1 MTTRKGIIFDMDG
14 VLVDAMPFHAEAM
27 SKAIREITNHEI
39 DKKNIFLLE
48 GMPSSALVKEIFKR
62 ENINKEIDVDAD
74 DDEDLARKIGSRKE
88 QLFKQIQNAKG
99 IDGAKEL
106 LEDLTS
112 NCEKS
117 CIKAVVSGAAR
128 EEVETILAKNIGSKY
143 FDFIIT
149 GDDIE
154 KGKPNPAP
162 FMIALNKMNLPA
174 SQVIVVENSPLGVEA
189 ANKAGLECI
198 ITLNNTPLDI
208 QNDFKE
214 VMSSDPKKFTFKD
227 TKSASNF
234 LKNWCCG
241 EQ

>member
-1 MTTRKGIIFDMDG
+1 MTTKKGIIFDMDG

-27 SKAIREITNHEI
+27 SRAIKEITNHEI

-48 GMPSSALVKEIFKR
+48 GMPSSDLVKEIFKR
-62 ENINKEIDVDAD
+62 ENINKKIDVDD
-74 DDEDLARKIGSRKE
+74 DDDLAKQIGSRKE
-88 QLFKQIQNAKG
+88 QIFKQIQNAKG
-99 IDGAKEL
+99 IDGAKQL

-112 NCEKS
+112 NCGKS

-128 EEVETILAKNIGSKY
+128 EEVEAILDKNIGTTY

-162 FMIALNKMNLPA
+162 FLIALNKMNLPT

-208 QNDFKE
+208 HNDFKE

-227 TKSASNF
+227 TKSASKF
-234 LKNWCCG
+234 LKNLCCG

>member
-1 MTTRKGIIFDMDG
+1 
-14 VLVDAMPFHAEAM
+14 M
-27 SKAIREITNHEI
+27 SRAIKELTNHEI

-48 GMPSSALVKEIFKR
+48 GMPSSDLVKEIFRR
-62 ENINKEIDVDAD
+62 ENINKKIDLD
-74 DDEDLARKIGSRKE
+74 DDLAKQIGSRKE
-88 QLFKQIQNAKG
+88 QVFKQIQNAKG

-112 NCEKS
+112 NCGMS

-128 EEVETILAKNIGSKY
+128 DEVEAILDKNIGNKY

-162 FMIALNKMNLPA
+162 FLIALNKMELST

-208 QNDFKE
+208 HNDFNE
-214 VMSSDPKKFTFKD
+214 VMSSKPKKFTFKD
-227 TKSASNF
+227 TKSTGKF
-234 LKNWCCG
+234 LKNWCCV

>member
-1 MTTRKGIIFDMDG
+1 MTTKGIIFDMDG

-27 SKAIREITNHEI
+27 SRAIKEITNHEI

-48 GMPSSALVKEIFKR
+48 GMPSSDLVKEIFKR
-62 ENINKEIDVDAD
+62 ENINKKRDVDD
-74 DDEDLARKIGSRKE
+74 DDDLAKQIGSRKE
-88 QLFKQIQNAKG
+88 QVFKQIQNARG

-112 NCEKS
+112 NCGKS

-128 EEVETILAKNIGSKY
+128 EEVEAILDKNIGSKY

-162 FMIALNKMNLPA
+162 FMIALDKMNLPA

-189 ANKAGLECI
+189 ANKASLECI

-214 VMSSDPKKFTFKD
+214 VMSSDPKKFTFND
-227 TKSASNF
+227 TKSAGNF

-241 EQ
+241 E

>member
-1 MTTRKGIIFDMDG
+1 MTTKKGIIFDMDG

-27 SKAIREITNHEI
+27 SRAIKEITNHEI

-48 GMPSSALVKEIFKR
+48 GMPSSDLVKEIFKR
-62 ENINKEIDVDAD
+62 ENINKKIDVDD
-74 DDEDLARKIGSRKE
+74 DDDLAKQIGSRKE
-88 QLFKQIQNAKG
+88 QIFKQIQNAKG
-99 IDGAKEL
+99 IDGAKQL

-112 NCEKS
+112 NCGKS

-128 EEVETILAKNIGSKY
+128 KEVEAILDKNIGTKY

-149 GDDIE
+149 GDDLE
-154 KGKPNPAP
+154 KGKPDPAP
-162 FMIALNKMNLPA
+162 FMIALNKMNLPT

-208 QNDFKE
+208 HNDFKE
-214 VMSSDPKKFTFKD
+214 VMSSDPKKFTFMD
-227 TKSASNF
+227 TKSASKF

>member
-27 SKAIREITNHEI
+27 SRAIKEITNHEI

-48 GMPSSALVKEIFKR
+48 GMPSSDLVKEIFKR
-62 ENINKEIDVDAD
+62 ENINKKIKLD
-74 DDEDLARKIGSRKE
+74 DGLAKQIGSRKE
-88 QLFKQIQNAKG
+88 QVFKQIQNAKG

-112 NCEKS
+112 NFGQS
-117 CIKAVVSGAAR
+117 CTKAVVSGSAR
-128 EEVETILAKNIGSKY
+128 EEVEAILDKNIGIKY

-162 FMIALNKMNLPA
+162 FLIALNKMNLPA

-208 QNDFKE
+208 HNDFKK

>member
-1 MTTRKGIIFDMDG
+1 
-14 VLVDAMPFHAEAM
+14 MPFHAEAM
-27 SKAIREITNHEI
+27 SRAIKEITNHEI

-48 GMPSSALVKEIFKR
+48 GMPSSDLVKEIFKR
-62 ENINKEIDVDAD
+62 ENINKKIDVYD
-74 DDEDLARKIGSRKE
+74 DDLAKKIGSRKE
-88 QLFKQIQNAKG
+88 QVFKQIQNAKR

-112 NCEKS
+112 NCGKS

-128 EEVETILAKNIGSKY
+128 EEVEAILDKNIGSKY

-162 FMIALNKMNLPA
+162 FMIALDKMNLPA

-189 ANKAGLECI
+189 ANKASLECI

-214 VMSSDPKKFTFKD
+214 VMSSDPKKYTFKD
-227 TKSASNF
+227 TKSASDF

>member
-27 SKAIREITNHEI
+27 SRAIKEITNHEI

-48 GMPSSALVKEIFKR
+48 GMPSSDLVKEIFKR
-62 ENINKEIDVDAD
+62 ENITKKIDLD
-74 DDEDLARKIGSRKE
+74 DDLAKQIGLRKE
-88 QLFKQIQNAKG
+88 QVFKQIQNAKG

-112 NCEKS
+112 NCGKS

-128 EEVETILAKNIGSKY
+128 EEVEAILDKNIGIKY

-162 FMIALNKMNLPA
+162 FLIALNKMNLPA

-189 ANKAGLECI
+189 ASKAGLEFI

-208 QNDFKE
+208 QNDFKK

-227 TKSASNF
+227 TRSTSNF
-234 LKNWCCG
+234 LKNWCCV

>member
-1 MTTRKGIIFDMDG
+1 MTTKGIIFDMDG

-27 SKAIREITNHEI
+27 SRAIKEIINHEI
-39 DKKNIFLLE
+39 DKKNVFLLE
-48 GMPSSALVKEIFKR
+48 GMPSSDLVKEIFKR
-62 ENINKEIDVDAD
+62 ENINKKIDVDD
-74 DDEDLARKIGSRKE
+74 DGDLAKQIGSRKE
-88 QLFKQIQNAKG
+88 QVFKQIQNARG

-112 NCEKS
+112 NCGKS

-128 EEVETILAKNIGSKY
+128 EEVEAILDKNIGFKY

-162 FMIALNKMNLPA
+162 FMIALDKMNLPA

-189 ANKAGLECI
+189 ANKASLECI

>member
-27 SKAIREITNHEI
+27 SRAIKEITNHEI

-48 GMPSSALVKEIFKR
+48 GMPSSDLVKEIFKR
-62 ENINKEIDVDAD
+62 ENINKKIDLD
-74 DDEDLARKIGSRKE
+74 DDLAKQIGSRKE
-88 QLFKQIQNAKG
+88 QVFKSIQNAKG

-112 NCEKS
+112 KCGES

-128 EEVETILAKNIGSKY
+128 EEVEAILDKNIETKY

-149 GDDIE
+149 GDDIG

-162 FMIALNKMNLPA
+162 FLIALNKMKLPA

-208 QNDFKE
+208 HNDFNE

-227 TKSASNF
+227 TKSTSKF
-234 LKNWCCG
+234 LKNWCCC

>member
-1 MTTRKGIIFDMDG
+1 MTTKKGIIFDMDG

-27 SKAIREITNHEI
+27 GRAIKEITNHEI

-48 GMPSSALVKEIFKR
+48 GMPSSDLVKEIFKR
-62 ENINKEIDVDAD
+62 ENINKKIDVDD
-74 DDEDLARKIGSRKE
+74 DDDLAKQIGSRKE
-88 QLFKQIQNAKG
+88 QIFKQIQNAKG
-99 IDGAKEL
+99 IDGAKQL

-112 NCEKS
+112 NCGKS

-128 EEVETILAKNIGSKY
+128 EEVEAILDKNIETTY

-162 FMIALNKMNLPA
+162 FLIALNKMNLPT

-208 QNDFKE
+208 HNDFKE

-227 TKSASNF
+227 TKSASKF

>member
-1 MTTRKGIIFDMDG
+1 
-14 VLVDAMPFHAEAM
+14 MPFHAEAM
-27 SKAIREITNHEI
+27 SRAIKEITNHEI

-48 GMPSSALVKEIFKR
+48 GMPSSDLVKEIFKR
-62 ENINKEIDVDAD
+62 ENINKKIDVYD
-74 DDEDLARKIGSRKE
+74 DDLAKKIGSRKE
-88 QLFKQIQNAKG
+88 QVFKQIQNAKR

-112 NCEKS
+112 NCGKS

-128 EEVETILAKNIGSKY
+128 EEVEAILDKNIGSKY

-162 FMIALNKMNLPA
+162 FKIALNKMNLPA

>member
-27 SKAIREITNHEI
+27 SRAIKEITNHEI

-48 GMPSSALVKEIFKR
+48 GMPSSDLVKEIFKR
-62 ENINKEIDVDAD
+62 ENINKKIDVYD
-74 DDEDLARKIGSRKE
+74 DDLAKKIGSRKE
-88 QLFKQIQNAKG
+88 QVFKQIQNAKR

-128 EEVETILAKNIGSKY
+128 EEVETILEKNIGSKY

-162 FMIALNKMNLPA
+162 FKIALNKMNLPA
-174 SQVIVVENSPLGVEA
+174 SQVIVVENSPLGVEP
-189 ANKAGLECI
+189 ANKANLECI

>member
-1 MTTRKGIIFDMDG
+1 MSAKKGIIFDMDG

-27 SKAIREITNHEI
+27 SRAIKEITNHEI

-48 GMPSSALVKEIFKR
+48 GMPSSNLVKEIFKR
-62 ENINKEIDVDAD
+62 ENINKKMDLD
-74 DDEDLARKIGSRKE
+74 DDLAKQIGSRKE
-88 QLFKQIQNAKG
+88 QVFKQIQNAKG

-112 NCEKS
+112 NCGRS

-128 EEVETILAKNIGSKY
+128 EEVEAILDKNIGIKY

-162 FMIALNKMNLPA
+162 FLIALNKMNLPA

-189 ANKAGLECI
+189 ANKAGLEFV

-208 QNDFKE
+208 HNDFKE
-214 VMSSDPKKFTFKD
+214 VKSSDLKKFTFKD
-227 TKSASNF
+227 TKSASKF
-234 LKNWCCG
+234 LKNWCCAK
-241 EQ
+241 Q

>member
-27 SKAIREITNHEI
+27 SRAIKEITNHEI

-48 GMPSSALVKEIFKR
+48 GMPSSDLVKEIFKR
-62 ENINKEIDVDAD
+62 ENINKKIDLD
-74 DDEDLARKIGSRKE
+74 DDLAKQIGSRKE
-88 QLFKQIQNAKG
+88 QVFKKIQNAKG

-112 NCEKS
+112 SCGES

-128 EEVETILAKNIGSKY
+128 EEVEAILEKNIGTKH

-162 FMIALNKMNLPA
+162 FLIALNKMKLPT

-189 ANKAGLECI
+189 ANKASLECI

-208 QNDFKE
+208 QDDFKE

-227 TKSASNF
+227 TKSTSNF

>member
-27 SKAIREITNHEI
+27 SKAIKEITNHEI

-48 GMPSSALVKEIFKR
+48 GMPSSDLVKEIFKR
-62 ENINKEIDVDAD
+62 ENINKKIDLD
-74 DDEDLARKIGSRKE
+74 DDLAKQIGSRKE
-88 QLFKQIQNAKG
+88 QVFKQIQNAKG

-106 LEDLTS
+106 VEDLTS
-112 NCEKS
+112 NCGES

-128 EEVETILAKNIGSKY
+128 EEVEAILDKNIGTNY

-162 FMIALNKMNLPA
+162 FLIALNKMELST

-198 ITLNNTPLDI
+198 ITLNNTPLNID
-208 QNDFKE
+208 NDFKE
-214 VMSSDPKKFTFKD
+214 VMSSDPQKFTFKD
-227 TKSASNF
+227 TKSASKF
-234 LKNWCCG
+234 LKNWCCC

>member
-1 MTTRKGIIFDMDG
+1 MTTKKGIIFDMDG

-27 SKAIREITNHEI
+27 SRAIKEITNHEI

-48 GMPSSALVKEIFKR
+48 GMPSSDLVKEIFKR
-62 ENINKEIDVDAD
+62 ENINKKIDVDD
-74 DDEDLARKIGSRKE
+74 DDDLAKQIGSRKE
-88 QLFKQIQNAKG
+88 QIFKQIQNAKG
-99 IDGAKEL
+99 IDGAKQL

-112 NCEKS
+112 NCGKS

-128 EEVETILAKNIGSKY
+128 EEVEAILDKNIETTY

-162 FMIALNKMNLPA
+162 FLIALNKMNLPT

-208 QNDFKE
+208 HNDFKE

-227 TKSASNF
+227 TKSASKF

>member
-27 SKAIREITNHEI
+27 SRAIKEITNYEI

-48 GMPSSALVKEIFKR
+48 GMPSSDLVKEIFKR
-62 ENINKEIDVDAD
+62 EKVNKKTDVDD
-74 DDEDLARKIGSRKE
+74 DDLAKKIGSRKE

-99 IDGAKEL
+99 IEGAKEL

-112 NCEKS
+112 NCGKS
-117 CIKAVVSGAAR
+117 CVKAVVSGAAR
-128 EEVETILAKNIGSKY
+128 EEVEVILDKNIGTKY

-162 FMIALNKMNLPA
+162 FLIALNKMKLPT
-174 SQVIVVENSPLGVEA
+174 SQVIVVENSPFGVEA

-208 QNDFKE
+208 HNDFNE
-214 VMSSDPKKFTFKD
+214 VMFSDPKKFTFKD
-227 TKSASNF
+227 TKSTSKF
-234 LKNWCCG
+234 LKNWCCCG
-241 EQ
+241 Q

>member
-1 MTTRKGIIFDMDG
+1 MTTKGIIFDMDG

-27 SKAIREITNHEI
+27 SRAIKEIINHEI
-39 DKKNIFLLE
+39 DKKNVFLLE
-48 GMPSSALVKEIFKR
+48 GMPSSDLVKEIFKR
-62 ENINKEIDVDAD
+62 ENINKKIDVDD
-74 DDEDLARKIGSRKE
+74 DGDLAKQIGSRKE
-88 QLFKQIQNAKG
+88 QVFKQIQNARG

-112 NCEKS
+112 NCGKS

-128 EEVETILAKNIGSKY
+128 EEVEAILDKNIGSKY

-162 FMIALNKMNLPA
+162 FMIALDKMNLPA

-189 ANKAGLECI
+189 ANKASLECI

-227 TKSASNF
+227 TKSASKF

>member
-27 SKAIREITNHEI
+27 SRAVKEITNHEI

-48 GMPSSALVKEIFKR
+48 GMPSSDLVKEIFKR
-62 ENINKEIDVDAD
+62 ENINKKIDLD
-74 DDEDLARKIGSRKE
+74 DDLAKQIASRKE
-88 QLFKQIQNAKG
+88 QVFKQIQNAKG

-112 NCEKS
+112 NCGKS

-128 EEVETILAKNIGSKY
+128 EEVEAILDKNIGTKY

-162 FMIALNKMNLPA
+162 FLIALNKMKLSA

-208 QNDFKE
+208 HNDFNE
-214 VMSSDPKKFTFKD
+214 VMSSNPKKFTFKD
-227 TKSASNF
+227 TKSTSKF
-234 LKNWCCG
+234 LKNWCCC

>member
-14 VLVDAMPFHAEAM
+14 VLVDAMPFHAEAI
-27 SKAIREITNHEI
+27 SRAIKEITNHEI
-39 DKKNIFLLE
+39 NKKNIFLLE
-48 GMPSSALVKEIFKR
+48 GMPSSDLVKEIFKR
-62 ENINKEIDVDAD
+62 ENINKKIDLD
-74 DDEDLARKIGSRKE
+74 DDLAKQIGSRKE
-88 QLFKQIQNAKG
+88 QVFKQIQNAKG

-112 NCEKS
+112 NCGKS

-128 EEVETILAKNIGSKY
+128 EEVEAILDKNIGIKY

-162 FMIALNKMNLPA
+162 FLIALNKMNLPA

-189 ANKAGLECI
+189 ASKAGLEFI
-198 ITLNNTPLDI
+198 ITLNNTPLDL
-208 QNDFKE
+208 QNDFKK

-227 TKSASNF
+227 TKSTSKF
-234 LKNWCCG
+234 LKNWCCV

>member
-27 SKAIREITNHEI
+27 SKAIKEIINHEI

-62 ENINKEIDVDAD
+62 ENITKKIDLD
-74 DDEDLARKIGSRKE
+74 DDLAKQIGSRKE
-88 QLFKQIQNAKG
+88 QVFKQIQNAKG

-112 NCEKS
+112 NCGKS

-128 EEVETILAKNIGSKY
+128 EEVEAILDKNIGIKY

-162 FMIALNKMNLPA
+162 FLIALNKMNLPA

-189 ANKAGLECI
+189 ASKAGLEFI

-208 QNDFKE
+208 QNDFKK

-227 TKSASNF
+227 TRSTSNF
-234 LKNWCCG
+234 LKNWCCV

>member
-27 SKAIREITNHEI
+27 SRAIKEITNHEI

-48 GMPSSALVKEIFKR
+48 GMPSSALVKEIFKG
-62 ENINKEIDVDAD
+62 ENINKKIDVND
-74 DDEDLARKIGSRKE
+74 DDDLAKQIGSRKE
-88 QLFKQIQNAKG
+88 QLFKQIQNARG

-106 LEDLTS
+106 LE
-112 NCEKS
+112 S

-128 EEVETILAKNIGSKY
+128 EEVEAILDKNIGAKY
-143 FDFIIT
+143 FDFIIA

-162 FMIALNKMNLPA
+162 FMIALNKMNLPV

-198 ITLNNTPLDI
+198 ITLNNTFLDI
-208 QNDFKE
+208 QNDFK
-214 VMSSDPKKFTFKD
+214 
-227 TKSASNF
+227 
-234 LKNWCCG
+234 
-241 EQ
+241 

>member
-1 MTTRKGIIFDMDG
+1 MTTKKGIIFDMDG

-27 SKAIREITNHEI
+27 SRAIKEITNHEI

-48 GMPSSALVKEIFKR
+48 GMPSSDLVKEIFKR
-62 ENINKEIDVDAD
+62 ENINKKIDLD
-74 DDEDLARKIGSRKE
+74 DDLAKQIGSRKE
-88 QLFKQIQNAKG
+88 QVFKQIQNAKG

-112 NCEKS
+112 NCGKS

-128 EEVETILAKNIGSKY
+128 EEVEAILDKNIGTKY
-143 FDFIIT
+143 FDLIIT
-149 GDDIE
+149 GDDLE
-154 KGKPNPAP
+154 KGKPDPAP
-162 FMIALNKMNLPA
+162 FLTALNKMNLPT
-174 SQVIVVENSPLGVEA
+174 SQVIVVENSPLGIEA

-208 QNDFKE
+208 HNDFKE

-227 TKSASNF
+227 TKSASKF
-234 LKNWCCG
+234 LKNWCSG